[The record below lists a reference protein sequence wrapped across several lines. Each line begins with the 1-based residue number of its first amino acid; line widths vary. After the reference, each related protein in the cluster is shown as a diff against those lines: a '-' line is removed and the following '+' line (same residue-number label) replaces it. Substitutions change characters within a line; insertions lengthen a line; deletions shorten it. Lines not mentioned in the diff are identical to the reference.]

1 MMPAAWFAPTLLVM
15 LVALLTCASAARTL
29 RPIFHWLPVP
39 LWCYGVPMLLNAF
52 HLVPTAH
59 PAYRWIMDQWL
70 PVALGLLLFGMDL
83 SGLRRIGSRA
93 LLAMAAGS
101 LGIMLGGPIIFWLVR
116 AHLPPE
122 AWKGVGALAATWTG
136 GSLNMLALRTVLEI
150 PPEVF
155 APLVVVDALVA
166 YGWMALLIGCQ
177 AWSPRINRWLG
188 ASDAQTAPVTVEA
201 PARAWKWQSAGGCL
215 AVAIVLALVCRRIA
229 TVLPVGGFVASRSGW
244 TILLVSA
251 SALLLSAIPLM
262 RRLGRHG
269 SVVGSPSLYLVL
281 AALGAQASLGALA
294 TTPWWIVVGV
304 GCVTIHGMVLLAAGR
319 WLRLPWGV
327 LATASQ
333 ADVGGVVSAP
343 LVGAVYGQDLAPIGL
358 CLALVGNAI
367 GTYAGL
373 AAASV
378 AKCGLPHP

>member
-1 MMPAAWFAPTLLVM
+1 MNASWFPPVL
-15 LVALLTCASAARTL
+15 LVALVSLLTWTSSSRTL
-29 RPIFHWLPVP
+29 RPLFHWLPVP
-39 LWCYGVPMLLNAF
+39 LWCYGVPMVPNACNI
-52 HLVPTAH
+52 LPAAH

-70 PVALGLLLFGMDL
+70 PVALGLLLMGMDFSWL
-83 SGLRRIGSRA
+83 ARIGAQA

-101 LGIMLGGPIIFWLVR
+101 LGIILGGPIIFWLVHT
-116 AHLPPE
+116 HLPTE
-122 AWKGVGALAATWTG
+122 AWKGIGALAATWTG

-177 AWSPRINRWLG
+177 AFSPRINRWLG
-188 ASDAQTAPVTVEA
+188 AADVRTSTVA
-201 PARAWKWQSAGGCL
+201 VDGPGLPWNWRGVSGCLLVAIIL
-215 AVAIVLALVCRRIA
+215 AVACWRVA
-229 TVLPVGGFVASRSGW
+229 TLLPVGGLVASTSGW

-251 SALLLSAIPLM
+251 TALLLAAWPAM
-262 RRLGRHG
+262 RRLGRYG

-281 AALGAQASLGALA
+281 AALGAQASLRALV
-294 TTPWWIVVGV
+294 TTPWWIVVGL
-304 GCVTIHGMVLLAAGR
+304 GCVTIHGLALLVAGR
-319 WLRLPWGV
+319 LLRLPFGV

-358 CLALVGNAI
+358 CLALVGNAV

-378 AKCGLPHP
+378 AKSFLSHP